1 MTKSSPR
8 KSPERRTAGV
18 QQAGRAKRVVDNV
31 MEATRIELSRVGYA
45 ALRVEDVASEAGV
58 NKTTIYR
65 RWPTKADLVRD
76 AILQFQIRGDVLPDT
91 GNLKSDLLAYF
102 KEMLKMSKNDMWRG
116 VLTTL
121 TNRTDPAIDQLAHE
135 LRREE
140 QARRTNVVQRAID
153 RGELPKAVDPA
164 LIAEMIAAPIM
175 RGLLTFNDKVTARHV
190 ESVIDTVLAGARATS
205 RLK

>member
-1 MTKSSPR
+1 MAKTSPHNN
-8 KSPERRTAGV
+8 PERRTAGV

-45 ALRVEDVASEAGV
+45 ALRIEDVASEAGV

-65 RWPTKADLVRD
+65 RWPTKTDLVRD
-76 AILQFQIRGDVLPDT
+76 AILQFQIRGDALPDT

-102 KEMLKMSKNDMWRG
+102 KSMVKMSKNELWRG

-121 TNRTDPAIDQLAHE
+121 TNRTDPAIDQLAHD

-140 QARRTNVVQRAID
+140 QARRARLVQRAID
-153 RGELPKAVDPA
+153 RGELPERVDPE
-164 LIAEMIAAPIM
+164 LIAEMIAAPVM
-175 RGLLTFNDKVTARHV
+175 RGLLTFNDKITARYV
-190 ESVIDTVLAGARATS
+190 ESVIDIVLAGARATS
-205 RLK
+205 RP

>member
-1 MTKSSPR
+1 
-8 KSPERRTAGV
+8 
-18 QQAGRAKRVVDNV
+18 

-45 ALRVEDVASEAGV
+45 DLRIEDVASEAGV

-65 RWPTKADLVRD
+65 RWPTKTDLVRD

-91 GNLKSDLLAYF
+91 GCLKSDLLAYF
-102 KEMLKMSKNDMWRG
+102 KNMIKMSKNDMWRG

-121 TNRTDPAIDQLAHE
+121 TNRTDPAIDKLAHT

-140 QARRTNVVQRAID
+140 QARRAKVVQRASD
-153 RGELPKAVDPA
+153 RGEIPAAVDPA

-175 RGLLTFNDKVTARHV
+175 RGLLTFNDRITARHV
-190 ESVIDTVLAGARATS
+190 ESVIDIVLAGVRATS
-205 RLK
+205 RSK